1 MARFKYVAKD
11 MSGKVHKDTVEAASE
26 NALTQQLREENLYLV
41 EAKDLNG
48 AKKHKK
54 LKAKQLAAFCRELST
69 LLASGVTLV
78 RALDIISEQEGMNK
92 DERDIYKDVLQ
103 DLKRGISLSDAM
115 ESKECFPDLMIG
127 MIRSGEGS
135 GNLDLVTQRLSIQ
148 YEKDYKLT
156 QQVKSAMTY
165 PCILLVLCVAIVIL
179 IVTFILPQFQSLFD
193 QMESLPMITNIL
205 IAVSNFLVQ
214 KWYIALL
221 AVAVIVALIRI
232 IVGIPSVRRGVD
244 WLKVHMWGFG
254 KLFKVV
260 YTARFAR
267 TLSSLYSSGMP
278 LVSAVGVAA
287 KTIGNGYVE
296 SQFDEVITMV
306 RGGVPLSQGLR
317 EVDGLLKK
325 LSSTIL
331 VGEESGRLDVMLDS
345 IAETLESDAEQ
356 ATKRMVTLLE
366 PILII
371 FMALI
376 VGCIMIGGYASN
388 LSVLLSNRKCVITK
402 EELTGERYCYCF
414 TGRMYFGCKWKS
426 RTKTKNQQDRH
437 DPDRSSH
444 RPF

>member
-1 MARFKYVAKD
+1 
-11 MSGKVHKDTVEAASE
+11 
-26 NALTQQLREENLYLV
+26 
-41 EAKDLNG
+41 
-48 AKKHKK
+48 
-54 LKAKQLAAFCRELST
+54 
-69 LLASGVTLV
+69 
-78 RALDIISEQEGMNK
+78 
-92 DERDIYKDVLQ
+92 
-103 DLKRGISLSDAM
+103 
-115 ESKECFPDLMIG
+115 
-127 MIRSGEGS
+127 
-135 GNLDLVTQRLSIQ
+135 
-148 YEKDYKLT
+148 
-156 QQVKSAMTY
+156 
-165 PCILLVLCVAIVIL
+165 
-179 IVTFILPQFQSLFD
+179 
-193 QMESLPMITNIL
+193 MITNIL

-278 LVSAVGVAA
+278 IVSAVGVAA

-296 SQFDEVITMV
+296 SQFDEVVTMV

-317 EVDGLLKK
+317 EVDGLQKK

-345 IAETLESDAEQ
+345 IAETLEADAEQ

-376 VGCIMIGGYASN
+376 VGCIMIGVMLPIYQSYSAIEN
-388 LSVLLSNRKCVITK
+388 A
-402 EELTGERYCYCF
+402 
-414 TGRMYFGCKWKS
+414 
-426 RTKTKNQQDRH
+426 
-437 DPDRSSH
+437 
-444 RPF
+444 

>member
-11 MSGKVHKDTVEAASE
+11 MSGKVHKGTVEAASE

-78 RALDIISEQEGMNK
+78 RALDIISEQEGINK

-135 GNLDLVTQRLSIQ
+135 GNLDLVTQRLSVQ

-165 PCILLVLCVAIVIL
+165 PCILLVLCVVIVIL

-221 AVAVIVALIRI
+221 TVAVIVALIRI
-232 IVGIPSVRRGVD
+232 IVGIPAVRRGVD
-244 WLKVHMWGFG
+244 RMTVHMWGFG

-345 IAETLESDAEQ
+345 IAETLEADAEQ

-376 VGCIMIGGYASN
+376 VGCIMIGVMLPIYQSYSAIEN
-388 LSVLLSNRKCVITK
+388 A
-402 EELTGERYCYCF
+402 
-414 TGRMYFGCKWKS
+414 
-426 RTKTKNQQDRH
+426 
-437 DPDRSSH
+437 
-444 RPF
+444 

>member
-11 MSGKVHKDTVEAASE
+11 MSGKVHKGTVEAASE

-103 DLKRGISLSDAM
+103 ELKRGISLSDAM

-165 PCILLVLCVAIVIL
+165 PCILLVLCVVIVIL

-221 AVAVIVALIRI
+221 AVAVIVVLIRI
-232 IVGIPSVRRGVD
+232 IVGIPAVRRGVD
-244 WLKVHMWGFG
+244 WMKVHMWGFG

-345 IAETLESDAEQ
+345 IAETLEADAEQ

-376 VGCIMIGGYASN
+376 VGCIMIGVMLPIYQSYSAIEN
-388 LSVLLSNRKCVITK
+388 A
-402 EELTGERYCYCF
+402 
-414 TGRMYFGCKWKS
+414 
-426 RTKTKNQQDRH
+426 
-437 DPDRSSH
+437 
-444 RPF
+444 

>member
-11 MSGKVHKDTVEAASE
+11 MSGKVHKGTVEAASE

-135 GNLDLVTQRLSIQ
+135 GNLDLVTQRLSVQ

-165 PCILLVLCVAIVIL
+165 PCILLVLCVVIVIL

-221 AVAVIVALIRI
+221 TVAVIVALIRI
-232 IVGIPSVRRGVD
+232 IVGIPAVRRGVD
-244 WLKVHMWGFG
+244 WMKVHMWGFG

-296 SQFDEVITMV
+296 SQFNEVITMV
-306 RGGVPLSQGLR
+306 RSGVPLSQGLR

-345 IAETLESDAEQ
+345 IAETLEADAEQ

-376 VGCIMIGGYASN
+376 VGCIMIGVMLPIYQSYSAIEN
-388 LSVLLSNRKCVITK
+388 A
-402 EELTGERYCYCF
+402 
-414 TGRMYFGCKWKS
+414 
-426 RTKTKNQQDRH
+426 
-437 DPDRSSH
+437 
-444 RPF
+444 

>member
-11 MSGKVHKDTVEAASE
+11 MSGKVHKGTVEAASE

-193 QMESLPMITNIL
+193 QMKSLPMITNIL

-221 AVAVIVALIRI
+221 AVAVIIALIRI

-376 VGCIMIGGYASN
+376 VGCIMIGVMLPIYQSYSAIEN
-388 LSVLLSNRKCVITK
+388 A
-402 EELTGERYCYCF
+402 
-414 TGRMYFGCKWKS
+414 
-426 RTKTKNQQDRH
+426 
-437 DPDRSSH
+437 
-444 RPF
+444 

>member
-11 MSGKVHKDTVEAASE
+11 MSGKVHKGTVEAASE

-165 PCILLVLCVAIVIL
+165 PCILLVLCVVIVIL

-221 AVAVIVALIRI
+221 TVAVIVALIRI
-232 IVGIPSVRRGVD
+232 IVGIPAVRRGVD
-244 WLKVHMWGFG
+244 WMKVHMWGFG

-345 IAETLESDAEQ
+345 IAETLEADAEQ
-356 ATKRMVTLLE
+356 ATKRMGTLLE

-376 VGCIMIGGYASN
+376 VGCIMIGVMLPIYQSYSAIEN
-388 LSVLLSNRKCVITK
+388 A
-402 EELTGERYCYCF
+402 
-414 TGRMYFGCKWKS
+414 
-426 RTKTKNQQDRH
+426 
-437 DPDRSSH
+437 
-444 RPF
+444 

>member
-11 MSGKVHKDTVEAASE
+11 MSGKVHKGTVEAASE

-232 IVGIPSVRRGVD
+232 IVGIPSVRRSVD
-244 WLKVHMWGFG
+244 WMKVHMWGFG

-306 RGGVPLSQGLR
+306 RSGVPLSQGLR

-345 IAETLESDAEQ
+345 IAETLEADAEQ

-376 VGCIMIGGYASN
+376 VGCIMIGVMLPIYQSYSAIEN
-388 LSVLLSNRKCVITK
+388 A
-402 EELTGERYCYCF
+402 
-414 TGRMYFGCKWKS
+414 
-426 RTKTKNQQDRH
+426 
-437 DPDRSSH
+437 
-444 RPF
+444 

>member
-11 MSGKVHKDTVEAASE
+11 MSGKVHKGTVEAASE

-78 RALDIISEQEGMNK
+78 RALDIISEQEGINK

-115 ESKECFPDLMIG
+115 ESKECFPELMIG

-135 GNLDLVTQRLSIQ
+135 GNLDLVTQRLSVQ

-165 PCILLVLCVAIVIL
+165 PCILLVLCVVIVIL

-221 AVAVIVALIRI
+221 IVAVIVALIRI

-278 LVSAVGVAA
+278 LVSAVGVAT

-306 RGGVPLSQGLR
+306 RSGVPLSQGLR

-376 VGCIMIGGYASN
+376 VGCIMIGVMLPIYQSYSAIEN
-388 LSVLLSNRKCVITK
+388 A
-402 EELTGERYCYCF
+402 
-414 TGRMYFGCKWKS
+414 
-426 RTKTKNQQDRH
+426 
-437 DPDRSSH
+437 
-444 RPF
+444 

>member
-11 MSGKVHKDTVEAASE
+11 MSGKVHRGTVEAASE

-165 PCILLVLCVAIVIL
+165 PCILLVLCVVIVIL

-345 IAETLESDAEQ
+345 IAETLEADAEQ

-376 VGCIMIGGYASN
+376 VGCIMIGVMLPIYQSYSAIEN
-388 LSVLLSNRKCVITK
+388 A
-402 EELTGERYCYCF
+402 
-414 TGRMYFGCKWKS
+414 
-426 RTKTKNQQDRH
+426 
-437 DPDRSSH
+437 
-444 RPF
+444 

>member
-54 LKAKQLAAFCRELST
+54 LKAKQLAAFCRELSA

-165 PCILLVLCVAIVIL
+165 PCILLVLCVVIVIL

-232 IVGIPSVRRGVD
+232 IVGIPSVRRSVD
-244 WLKVHMWGFG
+244 WMKVHMWGFG

-376 VGCIMIGGYASN
+376 VGCIMIGVMLPIYQSYSAIEN
-388 LSVLLSNRKCVITK
+388 A
-402 EELTGERYCYCF
+402 
-414 TGRMYFGCKWKS
+414 
-426 RTKTKNQQDRH
+426 
-437 DPDRSSH
+437 
-444 RPF
+444 

>member
-11 MSGKVHKDTVEAASE
+11 MSGKVHKGTVEAASE

-78 RALDIISEQEGMNK
+78 RALDIISEQEGINK

-135 GNLDLVTQRLSIQ
+135 GNLDLVTQRLSVQ

-165 PCILLVLCVAIVIL
+165 PCILLVLCVVIVIL

-221 AVAVIVALIRI
+221 TVAVIVALIRI
-232 IVGIPSVRRGVD
+232 IVGIPAVRRGVD
-244 WLKVHMWGFG
+244 WMKVHMWGFG

-306 RGGVPLSQGLR
+306 RSGVPLSQGLR

-345 IAETLESDAEQ
+345 IAETLEADAEQ

-376 VGCIMIGGYASN
+376 VGCIMIGVMLPIYQSYSAIEN
-388 LSVLLSNRKCVITK
+388 A
-402 EELTGERYCYCF
+402 
-414 TGRMYFGCKWKS
+414 
-426 RTKTKNQQDRH
+426 
-437 DPDRSSH
+437 
-444 RPF
+444 

>member
-11 MSGKVHKDTVEAASE
+11 MSGKVHKGTVEAASE

-78 RALDIISEQEGMNK
+78 RALDIISEQEGINK

-135 GNLDLVTQRLSIQ
+135 GNLDLVTQRLSVQ

-165 PCILLVLCVAIVIL
+165 PCILLVLCVVIVIL

-232 IVGIPSVRRGVD
+232 IVGIPAVRRGVD
-244 WLKVHMWGFG
+244 WMKVHMWGFG

-317 EVDGLLKK
+317 EVDGLMKK

-345 IAETLESDAEQ
+345 IAETLEADAEQ

-376 VGCIMIGGYASN
+376 VGCIMIGVMLPIYQSYSAIEN
-388 LSVLLSNRKCVITK
+388 A
-402 EELTGERYCYCF
+402 
-414 TGRMYFGCKWKS
+414 
-426 RTKTKNQQDRH
+426 
-437 DPDRSSH
+437 
-444 RPF
+444 

>member
-11 MSGKVHKDTVEAASE
+11 MSGKVHKGTVEAASE

-78 RALDIISEQEGMNK
+78 RALDIISEQEGINK

-165 PCILLVLCVAIVIL
+165 PCILLVLCVVIVIL

-221 AVAVIVALIRI
+221 AAAVIVALIRI

-317 EVDGLLKK
+317 EVDGLMKK

-345 IAETLESDAEQ
+345 IAETLEADAEQ

-376 VGCIMIGGYASN
+376 VGCIMIGVMLPIYQSYSAIEN
-388 LSVLLSNRKCVITK
+388 A
-402 EELTGERYCYCF
+402 
-414 TGRMYFGCKWKS
+414 
-426 RTKTKNQQDRH
+426 
-437 DPDRSSH
+437 
-444 RPF
+444 

>member
-11 MSGKVHKDTVEAASE
+11 MSGKVHKGTVEAASE

-135 GNLDLVTQRLSIQ
+135 GNLDLVTQRLSVQ

-165 PCILLVLCVAIVIL
+165 PCILLVLCVVIVIL

-221 AVAVIVALIRI
+221 TVAVIVALIRI
-232 IVGIPSVRRGVD
+232 IVGIPAVRRGVD
-244 WLKVHMWGFG
+244 WMTVHMWGFG

-278 LVSAVGVAA
+278 LVLAVGVAA

-345 IAETLESDAEQ
+345 IAETLEADAEQ

-376 VGCIMIGGYASN
+376 VGCIMIGVMLPIYQSYSAIEN
-388 LSVLLSNRKCVITK
+388 A
-402 EELTGERYCYCF
+402 
-414 TGRMYFGCKWKS
+414 
-426 RTKTKNQQDRH
+426 
-437 DPDRSSH
+437 
-444 RPF
+444 

>member
-11 MSGKVHKDTVEAASE
+11 MSGKVHKGTVEAASE

-92 DERDIYKDVLQ
+92 DERDLYKDVLQ

-135 GNLDLVTQRLSIQ
+135 GNLDLVTRRLSIQ

-165 PCILLVLCVAIVIL
+165 PCILLVLCVVIVIL

-221 AVAVIVALIRI
+221 AAAVIVALIRI

-317 EVDGLLKK
+317 EVDGLMKK

-345 IAETLESDAEQ
+345 IAETLEADAEQ

-376 VGCIMIGGYASN
+376 VGCIMIGVMLPIYQSYSAIEN
-388 LSVLLSNRKCVITK
+388 A
-402 EELTGERYCYCF
+402 
-414 TGRMYFGCKWKS
+414 
-426 RTKTKNQQDRH
+426 
-437 DPDRSSH
+437 
-444 RPF
+444 

>member
-1 MARFKYVAKD
+1 MARFKYAAKD
-11 MSGKVHKDTVEAASE
+11 MSGKVHKGTVEAASE

-78 RALDIISEQEGMNK
+78 RALDIISEQERMNK
-92 DERDIYKDVLQ
+92 DEQDIYKDVLQ

-165 PCILLVLCVAIVIL
+165 PCILLVLCVVIVIL

-221 AVAVIVALIRI
+221 TVAVIVALIRI
-232 IVGIPSVRRGVD
+232 IVGIPAVRRGVD
-244 WLKVHMWGFG
+244 WMKVHMWGFG

-345 IAETLESDAEQ
+345 IAETLEADAEQ

-376 VGCIMIGGYASN
+376 VGCIMIGVMLPIYQSYSAIEN
-388 LSVLLSNRKCVITK
+388 A
-402 EELTGERYCYCF
+402 
-414 TGRMYFGCKWKS
+414 
-426 RTKTKNQQDRH
+426 
-437 DPDRSSH
+437 
-444 RPF
+444 

>member
-1 MARFKYVAKD
+1 
-11 MSGKVHKDTVEAASE
+11 
-26 NALTQQLREENLYLV
+26 
-41 EAKDLNG
+41 
-48 AKKHKK
+48 
-54 LKAKQLAAFCRELST
+54 
-69 LLASGVTLV
+69 
-78 RALDIISEQEGMNK
+78 MNK
-92 DERDIYKDVLQ
+92 DEQDIYKDVLQ

-165 PCILLVLCVAIVIL
+165 PCILLVLCVVIVIL

-221 AVAVIVALIRI
+221 TVAVIVALIRI
-232 IVGIPSVRRGVD
+232 IVGIPAVRRGVD
-244 WLKVHMWGFG
+244 WMKVHMWGFG

-345 IAETLESDAEQ
+345 IAETLEADAEQ

-376 VGCIMIGGYASN
+376 VGCIMIGVMLPIYQSYSAIEN
-388 LSVLLSNRKCVITK
+388 A
-402 EELTGERYCYCF
+402 
-414 TGRMYFGCKWKS
+414 
-426 RTKTKNQQDRH
+426 
-437 DPDRSSH
+437 
-444 RPF
+444 

>member
-11 MSGKVHKDTVEAASE
+11 MSGKVHKGTVEAASE

-78 RALDIISEQEGMNK
+78 RALDIISEQEGINK

-135 GNLDLVTQRLSIQ
+135 GNLDLVTQRLSVQ

-165 PCILLVLCVAIVIL
+165 PCILLVLCVVIVIL

-221 AVAVIVALIRI
+221 AAAVIVALIRI

-244 WLKVHMWGFG
+244 WMKVHMWGFG

-345 IAETLESDAEQ
+345 IAETLEADAEQ

-376 VGCIMIGGYASN
+376 VGCIMIGVMLPIYQSYSAIEN
-388 LSVLLSNRKCVITK
+388 A
-402 EELTGERYCYCF
+402 
-414 TGRMYFGCKWKS
+414 
-426 RTKTKNQQDRH
+426 
-437 DPDRSSH
+437 
-444 RPF
+444 